1 MGTHRDRPGIAHRPK
16 DNEKATHGID
26 GIKVAVISGIP
37 VVQFTSYTIK
47 EKHSAWLLQVA
58 TRSASSA
65 KALYENDDDQ
75 DIAQA
80 KKLWFYLIV
89 FGIPATMPYCHQ
101 YMSTEDRKGNRTKTR
116 R

>member
-1 MGTHRDRPGIAHRPK
+1 MGTHGNRPGIAQGPE

-65 KALYENDDDQ
+65 KALYEDDDDQ

-80 KKLWFYLIV
+80 RKLWFYLIV

-101 YMSTEDRKGNRTKTR
+101 YESTQKLSNQVPHGD
-116 R
+116 